1 MWFIRK
7 DGKRVGKEY
16 LTKQQAIT
24 EAFEKGLV
32 VTIKGRTELVD
43 GVEIVQE
50 LKEEGDD
57 SGSILRQ
64 V

>member
-1 MWFIRK
+1 MWYVKK
-7 DGKRVGKEY
+7 DGVRIGKEY
-16 LTKQQAIT
+16 PTKQQAIT

-32 VTIKGRTELVD
+32 VSIKGSTVLID

-50 LKEEGDD
+50 LREEGDD
-57 SGSILRQ
+57 SGSQFRQ